1 MNFFKNNLVAMIVAL
16 FAFGGLSLATT
27 YNRPYDSTD
36 YAGGTK
42 AVGAYVNAEF
52 QGLTDFLNAGNLSSI
67 NIANG
72 GIATANIAGGA
83 VTPAKMARLHAA
95 TDSITGTPFTTVST
109 TATVTGLEFSI
120 TTSGRPVFISMRG
133 INILGGTGYFAVVSD
148 TSTSVL
154 GNVYLYVDG
163 VELTRNRIGGTVPSG
178 QGGVSNR
185 FFYPPSAFN
194 FIHNPVAGTYT
205 YSIRVSVDD
214 ATSSISL
221 ADLQVIAYEL

>member
-83 VTPAKMARLHAA
+83 VTPAKMARL
-95 TDSITGTPFTTVST
+95 TDDSFSILSGSISSVST

-120 TTSGRPVFISMRG
+120 TTSGRPVAIYVRG
-133 INILGGTGYFAVVSD
+133 LDLPNVSGYFAVVSD
-148 TSTSVL
+148 TSTSML
-154 GNVYLYVDG
+154 GSVYLYRNG
-163 VELTRNRIGGTVPSG
+163 VVLQNVRIGGTVPSG
-178 QGGVSNR
+178 QEGASNR

-194 FIHNPVAGTYT
+194 FIDNPVAGTYT

-214 ATSSISL
+214 ANSSISL